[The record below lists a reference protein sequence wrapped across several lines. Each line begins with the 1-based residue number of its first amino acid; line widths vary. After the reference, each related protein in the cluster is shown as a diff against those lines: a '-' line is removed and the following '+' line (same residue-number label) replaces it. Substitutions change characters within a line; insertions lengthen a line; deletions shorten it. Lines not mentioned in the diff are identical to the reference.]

1 MIKHL
6 VLLASVTSALPAI
19 AATLDLPPNARVAI
33 QTTTA
38 ASDIAIPV
46 GAWVDGALPTLRTT
60 GTVQKSA
67 WQIDAPHLTTSQI
80 LAPLR
85 DQLVAEGFEILMDC
99 DTEACGGFDFR
110 FNAEVLDE
118 PDMHINLGDFRALT
132 AQHGSGDEAKTIYLI
147 ASKSVTTGFLQ
158 WMSVTPEGTDTATD
172 IVVSTKT
179 PVIAYDDF
187 GHEIETN
194 GHAILAD
201 LDFQTGSSSLGDQ
214 NFHSLD
220 QLADY
225 LNSNP
230 NRRVALVGHTD
241 AEGGLSGNIGLS
253 KKRAQSVARRL
264 TKVHGVS
271 ASQVEAEGMG
281 YLSPRASNLTDE
293 GRAQNR
299 RVEVILTSTQ

>member
-6 VLLASVTSALPAI
+6 VLFASLTSALPAV
-19 AATLDLPPNARVAI
+19 AATLDLPANARIAVQSTA
-33 QTTTA
+33 A

-46 GAWVDGALPTLRTT
+46 GAWADGALPTFRTT
-60 GTVQKSA
+60 GTVHKSA
-67 WQIDAPHLTTSQI
+67 WHIDTAHLTTGQI

-85 DQLVAEGFEILMDC
+85 EQLIAEGFEILMDC
-99 DTEACGGFDFR
+99 DTDACGGFDFR
-110 FNAEVLDE
+110 FNAEVIDE
-118 PDMHINLGDFRALT
+118 PDMHINLGDFRVLT
-132 AQHGSGDEAKTIYLI
+132 AQRGTGDTAEIVYLI
-147 ASKSVTTGFLQ
+147 ASKSITMGFLQ
-158 WMSVTPEGTDTATD
+158 WMSVTPDGPDSTAE

-179 PVIAYDDF
+179 PTIVYDDF

-201 LDFQTGSSSLGDQ
+201 LEFQTGSSALGDQ
-214 NFHSLD
+214 DFASLG

-225 LNSNP
+225 LNANP

-241 AEGGLSGNIGLS
+241 AEGSLAGNIGLS

-264 TKVHGVS
+264 TQDHGVA
-271 ASQVEAEGMG
+271 ASQLEAEGMG

>member
-6 VLLASVTSALPAI
+6 VLLASATLSFPTF
-19 AATLDLPPNARVAI
+19 AATLDLPANARVAV
-33 QTTTA
+33 QTTA
-38 ASDIAIPV
+38 AETDIAIPI
-46 GAWVDGALPTLRTT
+46 GAWSDGALPTSRTT

-67 WQIDAPHLTTSQI
+67 WHIDVPHLTTSQI

-85 DQLVAEGFEILMDC
+85 EQLLAEGFEIIMDC
-99 DTEACGGFDFR
+99 DTDACGGFDFR
-110 FNAEVLDE
+110 FNAEVIDE
-118 PDMHINLGDFRALT
+118 PNMHINLGDFRALT
-132 AQHGSGDEAKTIYLI
+132 AQRGTGDDIETVYLI

-158 WMSVTPEGTDTATD
+158 WVSVTPNGKDAATD

-179 PVIAYDDF
+179 PVVAYSDF

-194 GHAILAD
+194 GHAILGD
-201 LDFQTGSSSLGDQ
+201 LEFQTGSSSLGDLD
-214 NFHSLD
+214 FDSLG

-225 LNSNP
+225 LNANP

-241 AEGGLSGNIGLS
+241 AEGSLAGNIGLS
-253 KKRAQSVARRL
+253 KKRAQSVAHRL
-264 TKVHGVS
+264 TKVHGV
-271 ASQVEAEGMG
+271 AAGQLEAEGMG